1 MVWLERHA
9 QFNPD
14 AWPAPVLGIAA
25 ALGDHDSGLHQH
37 GRGQLLY
44 TRAGSARITL
54 ADRVCLLPP
63 SRAVWIPPGVA
74 HRAQMRQVVDYRSL
88 YFVPGLPGLPVEVAV
103 LAVSDLLAAVLEPM
117 AQAPLDSPWHEGRNA
132 HLLALCLD
140 EIARAPQEPMLL
152 PMPRDRRLARWLDD
166 GLPPTLGELAARAGA
181 SERTIGRIMQ
191 KETGMGY
198 QAWRQQ
204 WRLLRAIELLA
215 EGVSLTAA
223 AQVLG
228 FADASA
234 FGAFFRQMTGSTPR
248 AYLAARR

>member
-25 ALGDHDSGLHQH
+25 ALGDHDSGLHRH

-63 SRAVWIPPGVA
+63 SRAVWIPPGMA

-88 YFVPGLPGLPVEVAV
+88 YFVPGLPGLPAEVAV
-103 LAVSDLLAAVLEPM
+103 LAVSDLLAAV
-117 AQAPLDSPWHEGRNA
+117 
-132 HLLALCLD
+132 
-140 EIARAPQEPMLL
+140 LL

-166 GLPPTLGELAARAGA
+166 GLPPMLGELAARAGA

-215 EGVSLTAA
+215 EGASLTAV